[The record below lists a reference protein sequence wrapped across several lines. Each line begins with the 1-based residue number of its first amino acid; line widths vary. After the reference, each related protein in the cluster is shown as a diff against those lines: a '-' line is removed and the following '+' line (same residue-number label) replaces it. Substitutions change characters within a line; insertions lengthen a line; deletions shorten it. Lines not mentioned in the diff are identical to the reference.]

1 MTVENNQHVSKL
13 LTGMYFSLFVFSVL
27 HCLLFFSVF
36 YHITVN
42 ELHSNFCPNMWRWKP
57 HWLLTWSVQRLPLLF
72 LGCCPVT
79 CLTVRTRTTVSTA
92 GDWRSMLWWAH
103 TSATL
108 SLHCWAHCIMGRWVC
123 IYKHSPVDIQYTDD
137 VCMWVSFGCSGKDK
151 TL

>member
-1 MTVENNQHVSKL
+1 MCIQTVDWHCISFFF
-13 LTGMYFSLFVFSVL
+13 FSQYCIGF
-27 HCLLFFSVF
+27 HFSVF
-36 YHITVN
+36 YQMTVYELH
-42 ELHSNFCPNMWRWKP
+42 ELHSDLCPTMWRWKP
-57 HWLLTWSVQRLPLLF
+57 HWLLTWSVQRFPLLF

-108 SLHCWAHCIMGRWVC
+108 SLHCWAPCIMGRWVC
-123 IYKHSPVDIQYTDD
+123 TFKHSPVDMHAYSILIMNA
-137 VCMWVSFGCSGKDK
+137 CFGCSGKDK